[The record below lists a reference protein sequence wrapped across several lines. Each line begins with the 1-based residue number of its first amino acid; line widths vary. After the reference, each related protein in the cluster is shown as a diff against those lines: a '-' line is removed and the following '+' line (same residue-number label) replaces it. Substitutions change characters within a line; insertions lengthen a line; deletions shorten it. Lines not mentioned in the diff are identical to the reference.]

1 MRCAVI
7 SDALENL
14 IQTAERSGQSISHN
28 VMSRVYTPSE
38 LRKAFTD
45 QTIGPL
51 NDAQWFSLVGPVLP
65 AKPATHQPAADG
77 GMVAW
82 WR

>member
-1 MRCAVI
+1 MVI
-7 SDALENL
+7 PDALENL

-38 LRKAFTD
+38 LRKAFAD
-45 QTIGPL
+45 QTVGPL
-51 NDAQWFSLVGPVLP
+51 HDALWFSLVGQ
-65 AKPATHQPAADG
+65 AKPTPDATHLPAADG